1 MDWFGAADGGPMVA
15 TRAIHFAATAIVTGT
30 LVFQAV
36 VANPALRSQEAAAKP
51 FRTQTRYVAWISL
64 AVAVI
69 SGLAWVLLLTMSLSD
84 ESLGEAIT
92 SGALRDV
99 LNLTQFGSVS
109 QIRLALAIL
118 LAFCLAFERSAFWRW
133 LGLGAAVGLIASI
146 AWTGHAAS
154 TPHKLGYLHLGA
166 DVLHLTAAA
175 AWIGGLVPLALL
187 LGAGKHHQG
196 RAGLELDGVRRFSA
210 LGIASVAT
218 LILSGIISAGILV
231 GSFHA
236 LVITAYGQLLMLKL
250 AVFAAMLAFAAIN
263 RLSLMPRLA
272 LPSADTQQDAL
283 RGLSRNTLIEIGFG
297 LFLFAVVG
305 VLGTLHP
312 AAHLVQ

>member
-1 MDWFGAADGGPMVA
+1 M
-15 TRAIHFAATAIVTGT
+15 
-30 LVFQAV
+30 
-36 VANPALRSQEAAAKP
+36 
-51 FRTQTRYVAWISL
+51 
-64 AVAVI
+64 
-69 SGLAWVLLLTMSLSD
+69 
-84 ESLGEAIT
+84 
-92 SGALRDV
+92 
-99 LNLTQFGSVS
+99 
-109 QIRLALAIL
+109 
-118 LAFCLAFERSAFWRW
+118 
-133 LGLGAAVGLIASI
+133 
-146 AWTGHAAS
+146 
-154 TPHKLGYLHLGA
+154 
-166 DVLHLTAAA
+166 
-175 AWIGGLVPLALL
+175 
-187 LGAGKHHQG
+187 
-196 RAGLELDGVRRFSA
+196 VRRFSA

-218 LILSGIISAGILV
+218 LILSGIINAWILV

-236 LVITAYGQLLMLKL
+236 LVITGYGQLLMLKL